1 MLYILTYSIVTKE
14 VFMTGEEIRYYRRL
28 KGMTQKELAEQIP
41 ISIVQLSRYENGKVK
56 NPSDVVI
63 NRIKEILD
71 MEVNN

>member
-1 MLYILTYSIVTKE
+1 
-14 VFMTGEEIRYYRRL
+14 MTGEEIRYYRRL
-28 KGMTQKELAEQIP
+28 KGMTRKELAEQIP

>member
-1 MLYILTYSIVTKE
+1 MLYILTYSIVTKGG
-14 VFMTGEEIRYYRRL
+14 FMTGEEIRYYRRL

>member
-1 MLYILTYSIVTKE
+1 
-14 VFMTGEEIRYYRRL
+14 MTGEEIRYYHRL

>member
-1 MLYILTYSIVTKE
+1 
-14 VFMTGEEIRYYRRL
+14 MTGEEIRYYRRL